1 MPIEIKELAIRAVV
15 NNNSSPPHADAP
27 RPADLAKLKKEITRE
42 VTENVLKKLQQMSE
56 R

>member
-15 NNNSSPPHADAP
+15 SNGNNQPPATTPHA
-27 RPADLAKLKKEITRE
+27 ADLAKLKKEIARE
-42 VTENVLKKLQQMSE
+42 VTENVLKLLQQKSE